1 MLIAAHISGINGKG
15 ELVYEQSILEISA
28 AERKFFCEGTI
39 LLEIEELLSCAD
51 MIQRCQVSLGRGDPM
66 APFQSRIKQ
75 ADSMREKL
83 ERHGLP
89 ITTDSALKAVWAAA
103 GSRLVCPFV
112 QNIYQTTDLIRA
124 IPGVRIQ
131 KDSNHEPKPNG
142 YRSYHM
148 ILSSTA
154 VPGAAAQLYHLAGGS
169 ASYHCHGL
177 LGLYGTPTEIQAQ
190 YSQSKADRTGI
201 EAMR

>member
-1 MLIAAHISGINGKG
+1 MLIAARISGINGKG
-15 ELVYEQSILEISA
+15 KLVYEQSILEISA

-103 GSRLVCPFV
+103 GSRLV
-112 QNIYQTTDLIRA
+112 
-124 IPGVRIQ
+124 
-131 KDSNHEPKPNG
+131 
-142 YRSYHM
+142 
-148 ILSSTA
+148 
-154 VPGAAAQLYHLAGGS
+154 AGGS
-169 ASYHCHGL
+169 ASYQCHGL